1 MAGYA
6 SRGNW
11 ITAVLLGAALLSVPA
26 SARAGGESEYGK
38 WLQEKSPALVTI
50 KFVLKVKMGGMMGG
64 MGDQESDSE
73 ITGVMIDPKGLVLC
87 SNTQL
92 GGFTGMMRR
101 FMGPMRGSITA
112 TPTDIKVLVGD
123 DTEGLEAKVVA
134 RDSELDLAWVQIEEP
149 GDTRFS
155 HCDFAEAAT
164 PRIGQRVFA
173 VRRMGKFFD
182 RVAAVAEGRVG
193 GITTKPRVLYAPS
206 GNLATGQGLPV
217 FTTDGTVVGVVII
230 QMPDTEDAEMNPMSM
245 LGNIFNMQDM
255 MSGLILPAAEVVKAT
270 KRALETAE
278 ADESAK
284 AEESADAQE
293 LEE

>member
-1 MAGYA
+1 MTGYV

-11 ITAVLLGAALLSVPA
+11 ITAVLLGAALLSMPA
-26 SARAGGESEYGK
+26 PARAGGESEYGK
-38 WLQEKSPALVTI
+38 WLQEKSPPLVTI

-92 GGFTGMMRR
+92 GGIAGMMRR
-101 FMGPMRGSITA
+101 FMGPMGGGITA

-149 GDTRFS
+149 GDTKFS
-155 HCDFAEAAT
+155 HCDFAKAAT
-164 PRIGQRVFA
+164 PKIGQRVFV

-182 RVAAVAEGRVG
+182 RVAAVSEGRVG
-193 GITTKPRVLYAPS
+193 GITTKPRDLYVPA
-206 GNLATGQGLPV
+206 GNLATALGLPI
-217 FTTDGTVVGVVII
+217 FTTDGTVVGVAIL
-230 QMPDTEDAEMNPMSM
+230 QTPDAEEAGMDPMSM

-278 ADESAK
+278 AEEAAD
-284 AEESADAQE
+284 AEES
-293 LEE
+293 EEVEE